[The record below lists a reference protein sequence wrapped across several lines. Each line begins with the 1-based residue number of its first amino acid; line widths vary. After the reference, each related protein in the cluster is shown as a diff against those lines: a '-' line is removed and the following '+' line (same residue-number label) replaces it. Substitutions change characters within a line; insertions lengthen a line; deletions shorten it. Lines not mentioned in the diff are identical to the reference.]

1 MSGRE
6 IPKLRPGDALA
17 YLALGLWSLFVVFPL
32 FWIGAMSFKQ
42 EIDIFA
48 YPPKFLDFS
57 PTLDNY
63 LDVFGLLGG
72 EAATGFGKYF
82 VNSLLIVGVALAAT
96 VVLGT
101 MAAYALARLRF
112 PGRGTI
118 AFLLIL
124 VRMVPIL
131 TVLLPLYVLYRN
143 AGLYNTYLGLIMAYL
158 FVGVP
163 FYTWLVRGHVDAV
176 PIEIEE
182 AARIDGCNTFQMLFV
197 VVVPV
202 MLPGIVSAAL
212 LSSIYMWNNFLFAL
226 ILAGPDLLPVSTAL
240 LNYLGYS
247 SDYGNLA
254 AACVI
259 TSAPVVMVGF
269 LIQRYIV
276 AGLSSGAV
284 KG

>member
-1 MSGRE
+1 M
-6 IPKLRPGDALA
+6 
-17 YLALGLWSLFVVFPL
+17 
-32 FWIGAMSFKQ
+32 
-42 EIDIFA
+42 
-48 YPPKFLDFS
+48 
-57 PTLDNY
+57 
-63 LDVFGLLGG
+63 
-72 EAATGFGKYF
+72 
-82 VNSLLIVGVALAAT
+82 
-96 VVLGT
+96 
-101 MAAYALARLRF
+101 LARLRF
-112 PGRGTI
+112 PGRGLI

-143 AGLYNTYLGLIMAYL
+143 SGLYNTYLGLILAYL
-158 FVGVP
+158 FVGLP

-182 AARIDGCNTFQMLFV
+182 AARVDGCTTLQILFV

-202 MLPGIVSAAL
+202 MLPGIISAAL
-212 LSSIYMWNNFLFAL
+212 LASIYMWNNFLFAL

-259 TSAPVVMVGF
+259 TTAPVVIVGF
-269 LIQRYIV
+269 LIQKYIV
-276 AGLSSGAV
+276 AGLRSGAV